1 MPTTHNLLPNDP
13 HDAALVSRV
22 RPADWVNPQPAGRYN
37 LVVIGG
43 GTAGL
48 VTAAGAA
55 GLGAKVALIE
65 RNLLGGDCLN
75 YGCVPSKGII
85 SAARRAATMRSSAEF
100 GVTADGV
107 KIDFAAAMERM
118 RRLRANI
125 GKHDSAERFA
135 ALGVDVFLGN
145 AAFTANGTVRVGDA
159 ELRYR
164 SAVIATGARA
174 AAPPIP
180 GLAEVDYLTNET
192 LFSLTQLPPRLGIIG
207 AGPVGCEMAQAFA
220 RLGSEVFLLT
230 SERGILPREDADASA
245 IVRERMERE
254 GVKIIEG
261 AVVAQISRA
270 GDAVRLKFSERR
282 PPARRVGVDDRKDA
296 VPEAGAPGADVTR
309 TDGDLTVD
317 KLLVA
322 VGRAPNVE
330 GLNLEAVGVAY
341 DQKGVTVDDHL
352 RTTNPRIFA
361 AGDICSPWQ
370 FTHAADF
377 MARIVLQNALFFGR
391 KRVSALTIPWTTY
404 TSPELARVGLNEHEA
419 RKRGVAIDTFTQRMA
434 DVDRAIL
441 AGETAGFVRVHVR
454 QGTDE
459 ILGATI
465 VAEHAGEMISELTL
479 AMTHGLGLGKIAS
492 TIHPYPTQA
501 EALRKLGDAYNRTRL
516 TPRVRAIF
524 QRLLAWRRGE

>member
-1 MPTTHNLLPNDP
+1 MATPHHLLPDDA
-13 HDAALVSRV
+13 HDAALISRV

-180 GLAEVDYLTNET
+180 GLADVDYLTNET

-207 AGPVGCEMAQAFA
+207 AGPVGCEMAQTFA
-220 RLGSEVFLLT
+220 RLGSEVFLIS

-254 GVKIIEG
+254 GVKILGGGKELRVSEVG
-261 AVVAQISRA
+261 AGS
-270 GDAVRLKFSERR
+270 DCCLRLAPVTTTS
-282 PPARRVGVDDRKDA
+282 PWTNCSSPSGARRMSRDSI
-296 VPEAGAPGADVTR
+296 
-309 TDGDLTVD
+309 
-317 KLLVA
+317 
-322 VGRAPNVE
+322 
-330 GLNLEAVGVAY
+330 
-341 DQKGVTVDDHL
+341 L
-352 RTTNPRIFA
+352 R
-361 AGDICSPWQ
+361 PWAWRM
-370 FTHAADF
+370 T
-377 MARIVLQNALFFGR
+377 
-391 KRVSALTIPWTTY
+391 KRV
-404 TSPELARVGLNEHEA
+404 
-419 RKRGVAIDTFTQRMA
+419 
-434 DVDRAIL
+434 
-441 AGETAGFVRVHVR
+441 
-454 QGTDE
+454 
-459 ILGATI
+459 
-465 VAEHAGEMISELTL
+465 
-479 AMTHGLGLGKIAS
+479 
-492 TIHPYPTQA
+492 
-501 EALRKLGDAYNRTRL
+501 
-516 TPRVRAIF
+516 
-524 QRLLAWRRGE
+524 